1 MKNINFA
8 RTMWANIQLAKLC
21 PGNDIGRLE
30 EIMNTNVFVK
40 QMDTAI
46 NIILILKESYD
57 RRAKYEDK
65 SYEAEPLT
73 RTDLEMLN
81 EEELL
86 DLLNKAFETFGVDG
100 ETTVETEPVKK
111 GKNEASPSN

>member
-1 MKNINFA
+1 MREINFA

-30 EIMNTNVFVK
+30 EIMNTNDFVK

-65 SYEAEPLT
+65 TYEAEPLT
-73 RTDLEMLN
+73 REELEMLN

-111 GKNEASPSN
+111 GKNEESPSN

>member
-1 MKNINFA
+1 MREINFA

-30 EIMNTNVFVK
+30 EIMSTNDFVK

-57 RRAKYEDK
+57 RRAKYGDK

-73 RTDLEMLN
+73 REELEMLN
-81 EEELL
+81 EEELME
-86 DLLNKAFETFGVDG
+86 LLNKAFETFGVDG

-111 GKNEASPSN
+111 KNEASPSN

>member
-30 EIMNTNVFVK
+30 EIMNTNDFVK

-57 RRAKYEDK
+57 RRAKFEDK
-65 SYEAEPLT
+65 TYEAEPLT
-73 RTDLEMLN
+73 RTELEMLN
-81 EEELL
+81 EEELME
-86 DLLNKAFETFGVDG
+86 LLNKAFETFGVDG

-111 GKNEASPSN
+111 KNGASPSN

>member
-30 EIMNTNVFVK
+30 EIMNTNDFVK

-81 EEELL
+81 EEELM
-86 DLLNKAFETFGVDG
+86 DLMNKAFETFGVDG

-111 GKNEASPSN
+111 KNGASPSN

>member
-1 MKNINFA
+1 MKEIKFA
-8 RTMWANIQLAKLC
+8 RTMWADIQLAKLC
-21 PGNDIGRLE
+21 PGNEIGRLE
-30 EIMNTNVFVK
+30 EIMNTNDFVK

-46 NIILILKESYD
+46 NIILIMKESYD

-111 GKNEASPSN
+111 GKNEESPSN